1 MLGEYEIEDTESSG
15 LLTTILEQF
24 VVNSAVDALLVKKAE
39 TLLSPYHREPS
50 ENLISSGCVVND
62 LPQLK
67 NAFHHLIV
75 YTRCVVS
82 VNVNA

>member
-1 MLGEYEIEDTESSG
+1 MFSEYEIEDSESSG

-50 ENLISSGCVVND
+50 ENPISSGCVVND
-62 LPQLK
+62 LSQLK
-67 NAFHHLIV
+67 NAFHHLMV
-75 YTRCVVS
+75 YAKCVLSVS
-82 VNVNA
+82 VNV